1 VTNNELLCNAR
12 LAGWGDIM
20 RLFDIARHGSV
31 MRESKE
37 ITGVVGIF
45 MIRTGNGDKQDRNNA
60 VILAVLK

>member
-1 VTNNELLCNAR
+1 
-12 LAGWGDIM
+12 M